1 MQYALETST
10 GRRRVPTGTLRSK
23 IIMFAARIWLSVT
36 LAACCGPGLAGT
48 LALLTG
54 HAGWGGNF
62 DGPRTDAMLSDP
74 WAIVADAA
82 GNVYIGSA
90 QCVLKKVSAA
100 GDVTT
105 VAGLYG
111 VCGHQDGAG
120 SDARLG
126 EAADLAV
133 DAAGN
138 VYLAEQPAS
147 GDAGGAI
154 RKITPAGVV
163 STLASFAESA
173 PRNVVVNAASGTV
186 HVALD
191 DGSIAS
197 VSPSG
202 TVQPDS
208 GITARQW
215 VADLAF
221 DNAGNLH
228 LLYPSGE
235 VDRFSP
241 DLSTVTTISG
251 SSTFYLGANSLAIDA
266 TGALLITSDTAV
278 YRMTPGGS
286 TTLLAGPPG
295 YVGGAQD
302 GTGPAARFTYLI
314 GSTVDLNGDLL
325 VADGD
330 NNCVRRVSPTGEVT
344 TFAGHLP
351 NTGSTDGAVG
361 VARFGRIHGLAINA
375 SQTLLVTDGPVNDM
389 IRQVSP
395 DGTVSTLAG
404 SPGGGLVDGPVA
416 EAKFDD
422 PAGIAVAPNGTIYVA
437 DTDNCAVRRIRN
449 GWVYTVAQCATNVFP
464 RFPLAWMRGLVVA
477 STGSVFVVSQNMIQ
491 KVTPG
496 GAVTTFAGGSTAG
509 HQDGSGESA
518 LFNRPVGLAI
528 DAADN
533 LYVADSD
540 NAVVRKIT
548 PQGMVSTLA
557 GSAGV
562 QGSADG
568 TGDAAR
574 FILPW
579 AIASD
584 PAGNVYLGDAFDFTV
599 RKITPD
605 GMVSTVAGVSGSG
618 KFSAGAAPGG
628 LEFVTSLTVS
638 GSKLYIGQGQSI
650 AVLDPRP

>member
-1 MQYALETST
+1 M
-10 GRRRVPTGTLRSK
+10 PTGTLRSK
-23 IIMFAARIWLSVT
+23 IIMFAARTWLSVT
-36 LAACCGPGLAGT
+36 LAVGCGPGLAGT
-48 LALLTG
+48 LTLLTG

-62 DGPRTDAMLSDP
+62 DGPRTDAMLTAP

-82 GNVYIGSA
+82 GNVYIGSYH
-90 QCVLKKVSAA
+90 CVLKKVSAA
-100 GDVTT
+100 GDMST
-105 VAGLYG
+105 VAGMFG
-111 VCGHQDGAG
+111 FCGYQDGTG
-120 SDARLG
+120 PSARLG
-126 EAADLAV
+126 KVSDLAV
-133 DAAGN
+133 DAGGN
-138 VYLAEQPAS
+138 VYVAERSANS
-147 GDAGGAI
+147 NAGGAI

-163 STLASFAESA
+163 STLASFATSA
-173 PRNVVVNAASGTV
+173 PRNLVVSMASGTV
-186 HVALD
+186 HVALA

-208 GITARQW
+208 GITARET

-221 DNAGNLH
+221 DNAGYLH
-228 LLYPSGE
+228 LLYQSGE

-241 DLSTVTTISG
+241 DLSTVTTISDPQN
-251 SSTFYLGANSLAIDA
+251 FILGANSLAIDA

-278 YRMTPGGS
+278 HRVTPGGS

-295 YVGGAQD
+295 YVLGAQD
-302 GTGPAARFTYLI
+302 GTGAAARFTYLV
-314 GSTVDLNGDLL
+314 GSTLDLNGDLL
-325 VADGD
+325 VVDGD

-351 NTGSTDGAVG
+351 HTGSTDGAVG
-361 VARFGRIHGLAINA
+361 VARFGRIHGLAVTD
-375 SQTLLVTDGPVNDM
+375 SQTLLATDGPVNDM

-404 SPGGGLVDGPVA
+404 SPGGALVDGYLA
-416 EAKFDD
+416 QAKFDD
-422 PAGIAVAPNGTIYVA
+422 PDGIAVAPDGTIYVA
-437 DTDNCAVRRIRN
+437 DADNCAIRWIDY

-464 RFPLAWMRGLVVA
+464 RFPLANMRGLVVA
-477 STGSVFVVSQNMIQ
+477 STGSVFVVSGHMIQ
-491 KVTPG
+491 EMDLNST
-496 GAVTTFAGGSTAG
+496 VTTFAGSTAAG
-509 HQDGSGESA
+509 YQDGSGASA
-518 LFNRPVGLAI
+518 LFNRPIGLAI

-533 LYVADSD
+533 LYVADSN

-562 QGSADG
+562 QGSANGMG
-568 TGDAAR
+568 TTAR

-605 GMVSTVAGVSGSG
+605 GMVTTVAGVSGSG
-618 KFSAGAAPGG
+618 KFLAGAAPGG
-628 LEFVTSLTVS
+628 LEFVTALTVS